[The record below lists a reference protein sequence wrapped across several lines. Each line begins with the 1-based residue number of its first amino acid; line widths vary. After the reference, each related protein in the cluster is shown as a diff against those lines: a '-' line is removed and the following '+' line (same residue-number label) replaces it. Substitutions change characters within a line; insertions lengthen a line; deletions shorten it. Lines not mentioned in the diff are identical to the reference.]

1 MPSCS
6 VRTFPFPLRAMLCLP
21 CLFTPPVGFLCIF
34 TYFLTCSCM
43 SLACQCVIQSKPT
56 FVPHGQHLLFAFLLV
71 CLLPCL
77 LVCLFAFLIPHLF
90 VYLVACHVSCH
101 MLCLPYLS
109 CLFTLYHL
117 CITYASL
124 SFHCLSASF
133 LSLPLHVHIQSEDA
147 WSQGSISQAQAKR
160 RGCEHVD
167 ISQKAMFSSFRG
179 LGSPI
184 WLCTLSDP
192 LTSSLFS
199 LLDGLHQVYHV
210 VYCSSSSLEY
220 GNPCLLS
227 CTYIL
232 GHALGMQAFTF
243 LLCVLALC
251 MMYVYIY
258 LLAPF
263 RYNFHSPYHLRQ
275 SNA

>member
-21 CLFTPPVGFLCIF
+21 CLFMPPVGFLCIF

-56 FVPHGQHLLFAFLLV
+56 FVPRGQHLLFAFSLV

-109 CLFTLYHL
+109 CLFAWYHL
-117 CITYASL
+117 RITYASL

-133 LSLPLHVHIQSEDA
+133 LSLPLHVHIWSKDA
-147 WSQGSISQAQAKR
+147 WSQGIISQAQAKR
-160 RGCEHVD
+160 ARCEHVVEP
-167 ISQKAMFSSFRG
+167 SNCNQQVQEF
-179 LGSPI
+179 
-184 WLCTLSDP
+184 
-192 LTSSLFS
+192 SLFPLVMYSLNPLPPSLLS
-199 LLDGLHQVYHV
+199 LLDGLYQVYRV
-210 VYCSSSSLEY
+210 VYHSFSSLEY
-220 GNPCLLS
+220 GDPCLLS

-263 RYNFHSPYHLRQ
+263 WCDCHSSCHLRQ
-275 SNA
+275 SDA